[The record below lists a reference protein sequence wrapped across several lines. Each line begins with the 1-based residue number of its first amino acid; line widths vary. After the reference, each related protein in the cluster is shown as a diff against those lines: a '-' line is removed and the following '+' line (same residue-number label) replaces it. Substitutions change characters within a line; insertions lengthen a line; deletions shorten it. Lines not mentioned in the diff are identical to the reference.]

1 MALFWWGCPGR
12 IALTGPSSL
21 AFNISASTASAV
33 TGAGCC
39 WSSSWSVMV
48 SSGSRKEQVL
58 WREIGRPAPRAR
70 SPPAR
75 RAATTPTPTTHRQGG
90 WIFTQPS
97 SKLLD
102 PRRDWDKWKNI
113 LREAE
118 VRDAPGYTTRGTRPQ
133 PCCSCSASR
142 TGGDGLHGMVINSD
156 DGAPHARPRRAPSRC
171 RGPTQRVL
179 LTEA

>member
-1 MALFWWGCPGR
+1 
-12 IALTGPSSL
+12 
-21 AFNISASTASAV
+21 
-33 TGAGCC
+33 
-39 WSSSWSVMV
+39 MV

-133 PCCSCSASR
+133 PCCSCSASKDR
-142 TGGDGLHGMVINSD
+142 AVMDFMGWSSTPMMVHHMLVPDGL
-156 DGAPHARPRRAPSRC
+156 RRDVADQLNGYCLRKP
-171 RGPTQRVL
+171 
-179 LTEA
+179 E